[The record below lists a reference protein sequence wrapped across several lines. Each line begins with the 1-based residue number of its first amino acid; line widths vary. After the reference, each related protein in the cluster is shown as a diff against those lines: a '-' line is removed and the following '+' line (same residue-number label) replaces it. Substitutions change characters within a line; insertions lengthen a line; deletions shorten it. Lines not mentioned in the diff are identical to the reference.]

1 MTETSTTS
9 ATDNQD
15 DAASTTVTDQNAE
28 TDQQTAETSDNL
40 DKSSESDDTTSA
52 TDDDNKSTDDKGSD
66 NDAPAS
72 QFDEDLDDWIEKNN
86 RPKPETDEQRQ
97 VLQDLRNSQR
107 EFTRAQQ
114 AKKGSDELAE
124 TVKTAKEEN
133 KGESEDED
141 DEDDPLAKD
150 VKALK
155 ADRDYERTT
164 RIQSE
169 FYQTN
174 KINEQDNPGLN
185 QAILDVF
192 KEETSRAESVEERQR
207 DVEYWSHPARLG
219 LLLRLGKARLAETAS
234 STVADEAAREE
245 RERIARESQAKSP
258 GRAATSTGADSAK
271 TEDEA
276 RLERFKA
283 RYNKS

>member
-1 MTETSTTS
+1 MSETSTTS

-15 DAASTTVTDQNAE
+15 DAASTATTDPNAE

-40 DKSSESDDTTSA
+40 ETTSESDETTSS
-52 TDDDNKSTDDKGSD
+52 TDDDKSTETNGSD

-192 KEETSRAESVEERQR
+192 KEETSRAESVEERQQ
-207 DVEYWSHPARLG
+207 DVNYWSHPARLG
-219 LLLRLGKARLAETAS
+219 LLLRLGKARLAETQS

-245 RERIARESQAKSP
+245 RERIARESQANSP

-271 TEDEA
+271 SEDEQ
-276 RLERFKA
+276 RLERFKT